1 LHLKS
6 GGGHERRMKWLNE
19 LPQWAGDAA
28 NLALTTGAETD
39 FWRKT
44 HYAFTHDNGHFYGEE
59 ATGDFTAE
67 VIFAAE
73 YQALYDQA
81 GLMLRIST
89 DTWIKTGVEFAH
101 GRCILSAVVTRG
113 VSDWSISFE
122 VGVKNELRL
131 RLTRKGDAVCIQ
143 WAPVSGG
150 AFETLRLCAFPEGAA
165 RVGPMACSPT
175 RAGLVARFRDFRIG
189 PAIDFAAS
197 V

>member
-1 LHLKS
+1 
-6 GGGHERRMKWLNE
+6 MNWLNE
-19 LPQWAGDAA
+19 PPQWAGDATA
-28 NLALTTGAETD
+28 LTLTTGPETD

-44 HYAFTHDNGHFYGEE
+44 HYGFIHDNGHFLDEE
-59 ATGDFTAE
+59 VKGDFTAE
-67 VIFAAE
+67 VIFGAD

-81 GLMLRIST
+81 GLMLRISP

-101 GRCILSAVVTRG
+101 GHCMLSAVVTRD
-113 VSDWSISFE
+113 VSDWSISSE
-122 VGVKNELRL
+122 VGVKDELRL
-131 RLTRKGDAVCIQ
+131 RMTRKGDAVCIQ
-143 WAPVSGG
+143 WAPASGG
-150 AFETLRLCAFPEGAA
+150 PFGTLRLCAFPEGGA